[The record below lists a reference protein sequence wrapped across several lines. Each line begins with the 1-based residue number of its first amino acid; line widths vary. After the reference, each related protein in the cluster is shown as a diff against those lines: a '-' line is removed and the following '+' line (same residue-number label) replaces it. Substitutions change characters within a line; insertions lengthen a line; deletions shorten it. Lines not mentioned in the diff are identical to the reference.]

1 MPECFALR
9 KGRCT
14 VLVVR
19 KCQGEECPFYKT
31 PEQYAADQQ
40 QALERIQAL
49 EPERRAYLMGKY
61 ELGQPQKEVVNS

>member
-49 EPERRAYLMGKY
+49 DPEVQEHIRRTYLSGATKASN
-61 ELGQPQKEVVNS
+61 L

>member
-19 KCQGEECPFYKT
+19 KCQGEECPFFKT

-40 QALERIQAL
+40 QALEQFTFLRD
-49 EPERRAYLMGKY
+49 E
-61 ELGQPQKEVVNS
+61 